1 MYSYTLPL
9 SAFPLSRVGGGGE
22 AKGIDEG
29 YGKSCVSEV
38 G

>member
-9 SAFPLSRVGGGGE
+9 SVFPLSRVGGGGGG

-29 YGKSCVSEV
+29 
-38 G
+38 